1 MYVTGHDSKPSSS
14 ENLRLRPPSRT
25 KESLNVPVA
34 EASCFVSVSDV
45 SPEQHVSAVSSST
58 VDRQVHSSHAAHR
71 AVVESTPNGAV
82 LRPTLTLSRKGH
94 GHRHRRAMRRA
105 SSGVSCAVPLS
116 LVEVDPREP
125 QVVLSESALLST
137 HCQSRSRH
145 PDPAEAVAM
154 RTLNASHATVTSPA
168 HSDLSSLSSYK
179 ETSPESEAAA
189 PSSLHLLKLNASC
202 PFKINLT
209 EARRRSDNRLSS
221 LSHSRDSLEM
231 YKNRTQRKL
240 SVDGMVLSESAIVH
254 AVAEPAC
261 LAPNSADVVSADSAD
276 HVIQTQITGASLE
289 SSDNECLATV
299 SDEIRPE
306 DGASNISAD
315 RVSLSSVVAE
325 VSATTS
331 CDDVT
336 DQACGG
342 CSPSEC
348 KSESSN
354 TLTPATDVS
363 VNTVRKR
370 TGKNGKSKS
379 ASKKLTSL
387 FCGASTS
394 AGSEVGDDVPD
405 LAVEVDRA
413 NSTALDWLFSTDSED
428 SPSSGKQPCLLNY
441 TEWVVKNQIIFES
454 LLLVYMMTLKGH
466 TCIKVS
472 VLVHYLE

>member
-1 MYVTGHDSKPSSS
+1 MLLYVTGHDSKPNSS

-34 EASCFVSVSDV
+34 EASCFVSVGDIT
-45 SPEQHVSAVSSST
+45 PEQHTSAVTSST
-58 VDRQVHSSHAAHR
+58 GDRQVQAVHAAHR

-137 HCQSRSRH
+137 QCQSRSRR
-145 PDPAEAVAM
+145 PAEAVAM
-154 RTLNASHATVTSPA
+154 QTLNASHATVTSPA

-189 PSSLHLLKLNASC
+189 PPSSLHLLKLNASC

-209 EARRRSDNRLSS
+209 DARRRSDNRLWS

-231 YKNRTQRKL
+231 YKTRTQRKL

-254 AVAEPAC
+254 AVAEPGSSAS
-261 LAPNSADVVSADSAD
+261 NSADIVGADSAD
-276 HVIQTQITGASLE
+276 RVMQTQITSASLE

-299 SDEIRPE
+299 NDEIRPE
-306 DGASNISAD
+306 NGASNISAD
-315 RVSLSSVVAE
+315 RVSLSSVVPE
-325 VSATTS
+325 VSAAS

-370 TGKNGKSKS
+370 SGKNGKGKS
-379 ASKKLTSL
+379 AMSSSKKLTSL

-394 AGSEVGDDVPD
+394 AGSEVGDDVLDP
-405 LAVEVDRA
+405 AVEVDKT
-413 NSTALDWLFSTDSED
+413 NSAALDWLFSTDSED
-428 SPSSGKQPCLLNY
+428 SPSSGMQPCLLHY
-441 TEWVVKNQIIFES
+441 AEWAVKN
-454 LLLVYMMTLKGH
+454 H
-466 TCIKVS
+466 TVF
-472 VLVHYLE
+472 